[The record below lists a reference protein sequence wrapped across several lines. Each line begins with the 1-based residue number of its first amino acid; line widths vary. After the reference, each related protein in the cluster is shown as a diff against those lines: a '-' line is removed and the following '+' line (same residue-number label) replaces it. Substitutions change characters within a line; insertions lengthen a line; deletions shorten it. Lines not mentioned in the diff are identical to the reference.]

1 MAIRFSIPCFAALKP
16 DASAREKILTAA
28 SELLLNEGFSTLTQQ
43 AVAARAGVRQSHVT
57 YYFPTRNDL
66 LRATAQYGVEA
77 LLLDPIAAIGV
88 AGAPSRDASREALR
102 EAFRQLLMPDK
113 SDRQWFR
120 LMTGLLIA
128 SDEDASIR
136 PWLREFDERI
146 MEKLAAGFAAV
157 GVDITLDQQHFMH
170 ATFIGALHL
179 DMQEKTDESFARV
192 ERTVAMALDIV
203 LPAAASHES
212 VENEKAME
220 PSAAPITHN
229 LNERSLPKRH
239 VKTV

>member
-1 MAIRFSIPCFAALKP
+1 MVYLPKMAIRFSIPCFAALKP

-57 YYFPTRNDL
+57 YYFPMRNDL

-77 LLLDPIAAIGV
+77 LFDPTAIANATA
-88 AGAPSRDASREALR
+88 AGQPSLEG
-102 EAFRQLLMPDK
+102 FRALLMPDK

-128 SDEDASIR
+128 SDEDESIR
-136 PWLREFDERI
+136 PWLREFDARI
-146 MEKLAAGFAAV
+146 LQKLAAGFAAV
-157 GVDITLDQQHFMH
+157 GVAITVDQQHFLH
-170 ATFIGALHL
+170 STFIGALHL
-179 DMQEKTDESFARV
+179 DMQEQSDASFARV
-192 ERTVAMALDIV
+192 ERTVAMALDLV
-203 LPAAASHES
+203 LPSSSSEKTKPAHNRHILHER
-212 VENEKAME
+212 
-220 PSAAPITHN
+220 P
-229 LNERSLPKRH
+229 LLKRH